1 MKRYASEEEDSS
13 SESEDDEDHDDRQL
27 VRQLDASR
35 AKPRDERKNLKSK
48 QVPTAVSHNQE
59 LDQDDEESFADA
71 VPKRKQRARESEHAS
86 VSKPRDERKEV
97 KAKRTERSATRIDDL
112 QEEEIRDGVS
122 DEQDILPPPTSADKR
137 KKKKFSK
144 KVSF

>member
-1 MKRYASEEEDSS
+1 MNLKTTKTMMTVSWLGS
-13 SESEDDEDHDDRQL
+13 L
-27 VRQLDASR
+27 MLR
-35 AKPRDERKNLKSK
+35 AQSHAMSGKNLKSK